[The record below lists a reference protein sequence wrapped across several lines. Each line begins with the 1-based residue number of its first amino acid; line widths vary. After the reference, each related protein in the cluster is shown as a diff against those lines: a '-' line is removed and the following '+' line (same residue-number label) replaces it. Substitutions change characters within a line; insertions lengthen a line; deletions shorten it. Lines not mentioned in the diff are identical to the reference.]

1 MDEILYILTASQQD
15 LGLPMENHVIL
26 WEVTVREIY
35 LRDEDS
41 PGKPNLRPVIIE
53 VQEIFEPGIG
63 TEFHV

>member
-1 MDEILYILTASQQD
+1 M
-15 LGLPMENHVIL
+15 
-26 WEVTVREIY
+26 TVREIY

-41 PGKPNLRPVIIE
+41 PGKLDLWPVIIE